1 MKTNKIIAAALLP
14 LMFACTKEN
23 IGQISPENGK
33 FDVTINVSPEDS
45 KAYMDETH
53 GLLWKAGDNYFAGIV
68 KGDKN
73 LKSNKLDNVYPYPY
87 VQGNPSNQASFNWTG
102 VEEMGEYKFYYP
114 FHSESNAESLKFW
127 VPVYSKANFG
137 NSDDIFAAVSTGM
150 VTLEKDS
157 QQRPNT
163 TADTKYKV
171 VGSYVRIAIYGKDDE
186 TVSSLHIKGN
196 AGSLHGKYFIDPQTN
211 EVSGYEYNG
220 DDIVVDFLTP
230 EKATGTSKD
239 DAHAVY
245 IPVLPGKSSKNTYT
259 VATSK
264 GFYKFESASELEF
277 KNGAVYDIP
286 LNLSSRKAKFSA
298 VPEKLYIVGDA
309 TVAGWNA
316 GNAIELTKVEGE
328 NKFVAENIILM
339 NGGEGFKFL
348 TEIGNW
354 NNSFVNVDGSL
365 MFFNDPEEVGKDYKF
380 TVDKSGIYDLTVNF
394 DDCSL
399 TADLVTEYPRVL
411 SYNKSNTYY
420 MTPTAVEN
428 EYKATAYL
436 GQGNSAHDFFIYQG
450 EEEAYHEDGFK
461 QIAFSSDSEGYSG
474 TVTKDTNT
482 GLGWW
487 ISDDNRQTNRL
498 YDITLNT
505 ATNKVTVK
513 FAQGTNFWLIGLP
526 FGGYNAF
533 NKPDEFKATVDENGV
548 AKWKVTTSATGD
560 FKICGE
566 HTLSNSFYD
575 GEWYYSTEPIGTFFD
590 WSWDK
595 GNNYS
600 TDTEVKEFDV
610 KAFIPNGADYKWS
623 LNETGTFEIVFDTK
637 NLKIKIYK
645 TN

>member
-73 LKSNKLDNVYPYPY
+73 LKSNKLDNVYPYPN
-87 VQGNPSNQASFNWTG
+87 VKDNPANQASFTWTD

-114 FHSESNAESLKFW
+114 YHSESNAESLKFW

-150 VTLEKDS
+150 VTLVKDS
-157 QQRPNT
+157 QDRPNT

-171 VGSYVRIAIYGKDDE
+171 VGSYVRIAVYGKDDE

-286 LNLSSRKAKFSA
+286 LNLSSLKAKFSA

-380 TVDKSGIYDLTVNF
+380 TVDKSGFYNLTVDFDNFTVKPSLVSELPVLQHLLGTTTMLPTSVEGEFKGVAYVSSLSGGPNNCLIAKGEQYYSCGWTEVNF
-394 DDCSL
+394 DAGDWKDKLSCEFSNVTL
-399 TADLVTEYPRVL
+399 GSEQQGFFFKVEYGEKYYNVTLNTVNNTVRFELVQGKDFWLVGANNVWTVDDQ
-411 SYNKSNTYY
+411 
-420 MTPTAVEN
+420 
-428 EYKATAYL
+428 YKATA
-436 GQGNSAHDFFIYQG
+436 
-450 EEEAYHEDGFK
+450 
-461 QIAFSSDSEGYSG
+461 
-474 TVTKDTNT
+474 
-482 GLGWW
+482 
-487 ISDDNRQTNRL
+487 
-498 YDITLNT
+498 
-505 ATNKVTVK
+505 
-513 FAQGTNFWLIGLP
+513 
-526 FGGYNAF
+526 
-533 NKPDEFKATVDENGV
+533 DENGIV
-548 AKWKVTTSATGD
+548 TWKNVLITVNVPFKIVGSMRRPESTYFWTTGEWYNAWHENYENSETELTTSDSDVVFRRTYANNGENSYEAKWKFPS
-560 FKICGE
+560 
-566 HTLSNSFYD
+566 
-575 GEWYYSTEPIGTFFD
+575 
-590 WSWDK
+590 
-595 GNNYS
+595 
-600 TDTEVKEFDV
+600 
-610 KAFIPNGADYKWS
+610 
-623 LNETGTFEIVFDTK
+623 TGTYTIIFDTK
-637 NLKIKIYK
+637 NLKIRIAE
-645 TN
+645 